1 MNKFLS
7 KSKYVQGWQCL
18 KQVYL
23 SVNHPELVAPVDDAL
38 QAIFDQGTRLGEL
51 ARTRWVGG
59 VLVDIHPF
67 QHDEAVRRTKE
78 LLEDGD
84 IPSLFEA
91 GFTELGVRIRADV
104 LVRTE
109 DGRAWDLIE
118 VKSSTGEK
126 PVHDAD
132 IAVQTAVIEAAGVTL
147 RRKMLLAVD
156 TGYTFQGGETDVS
169 KLFKLVDRTDEV
181 AGLQEEVS
189 VRLAEMHRV
198 VGAPAEP
205 EVAIGR
211 QCGDP
216 YDCRFL
222 DYCTRGRPEHPV
234 LELPGI
240 GFAKLEQFTSAGLND
255 IAEIPDEFS
264 LNVRQKTVR
273 ETVRSGL
280 PWQSEALGDQLATL
294 ESPVFFL
301 DFETFNPAVPVYPN
315 TRPYEAVPFQWSC
328 HIDRGG
334 GELEH
339 QEFLAAGDGDPRRCL
354 TERLLDCVED
364 KGSIVVYSSYEAT
377 SLRKLASE
385 FPDLAQRIQPVIDRL
400 WDLYRVVSNNY
411 YHPDFHGSLSLKS
424 VLPVMVPELGY
435 GDLEISDGA
444 TASARFAEIEAAG
457 IQGPERERVATAL
470 RAYCG
475 RDTFATVK
483 ILERLQSLVPIQVA
497 GHSNND

>member
-1 MNKFLS
+1 MNKLLS
-7 KSKYVQGWQCL
+7 KSKYLQGWQCL

-23 SVNHPELVAPVDDAL
+23 VVNHPDLATPVDDAL

-51 ARTRWVGG
+51 ARTRWTGG

-67 QHDEAVRRTKE
+67 RHDEAVQRTKE

-84 IPSLFEA
+84 IPALFEA

-109 DGRAWDLIE
+109 DGLAWDLIE

-181 AGLQEEVS
+181 DGLQDEVS
-189 VRLAEMHRV
+189 ERLAEMHGV
-198 VGAPAEP
+198 IGAPTEP
-205 EVAIGR
+205 EVAVGH

-222 DYCTRGRPEHPV
+222 DYCTQGRPEHPV

-240 GFAKLEQFTSAGLND
+240 GFAKLEQFTEAGLKD
-255 IAEIPDEFS
+255 IVRIPDEFP
-264 LNVRQKTVR
+264 LNARQQTVR
-273 ETVRSGL
+273 EAIRSGL
-280 PWQSEALGDQLATL
+280 PWISEALRDQLDTL

-301 DFETFNPAVPVYPN
+301 DFETFNPVVPVYRN

-328 HIDRGG
+328 HIDRAD

-339 QEFLAAGDGDPRRCL
+339 QEFLATGDGDPRRRL

-364 KGSIVVYSSYEAT
+364 RGSIVVYSSYEAT

-385 FPDLAQRIQPVIDRL
+385 FPDLAQRIQPVIGRL

-424 VLPVMVPELGY
+424 ILPVMVPELGY
-435 GDLEISDGA
+435 DDLEISDGA

-457 IQGPERERVATAL
+457 IHGPERRRVETAL
-470 RAYCG
+470 REYCG
-475 RDTFATVK
+475 RDTLATVK
-483 ILERLQSLVPIQVA
+483 ILEYLSKVA
-497 GHSNND
+497 GSI